1 MARNINS
8 RTRSAVRTQS
18 RKDVRPH
25 GEKYKP
31 ENREWH
37 LKTES
42 EGREITFGDEKNK
55 LENNDLSLKGRE
67 TKLREI

>member
-1 MARNINS
+1 M
-8 RTRSAVRTQS
+8 
-18 RKDVRPH
+18 RPR

-37 LKTES
+37 LKIES
-42 EGREITFGDEKNK
+42 EGGEITFGDEKYK

-67 TKLREI
+67 TTLREI

>member
-1 MARNINS
+1 M
-8 RTRSAVRTQS
+8 
-18 RKDVRPH
+18 RPR
-25 GEKYKP
+25 GEKYKL

-42 EGREITFGDEKNK
+42 EGREITFGDEKYK
-55 LENNDLSLKGRE
+55 LENNDLSLKGCE